1 MKILR
6 LEMELNGMQQVCEI
20 RCNQDDYCSV
30 QDICGIFNNP
40 AALIIWKQKTGIKG
54 TDTIIGK
61 PLEIID
67 GGEVWLHSW
76 GAHRLGYMLDAEFG
90 AKLFRALTTRSRRM
104 SILPIRL
111 KDEYHG

>member
-1 MKILR
+1 MKILQF
-6 LEMELNGMQQVCEI
+6 EMKLYWQHQVCEI
-20 RCNQDDYCSV
+20 RCKQDDYCSV
-30 QDICGIFNNP
+30 QDICSIFNNP

-54 TDTIIGK
+54 TDTIIDK

-90 AKLFRALTTRSRRM
+90 VKLFKALTQLSA
-104 SILPIRL
+104 IA
-111 KDEYHG
+111 D